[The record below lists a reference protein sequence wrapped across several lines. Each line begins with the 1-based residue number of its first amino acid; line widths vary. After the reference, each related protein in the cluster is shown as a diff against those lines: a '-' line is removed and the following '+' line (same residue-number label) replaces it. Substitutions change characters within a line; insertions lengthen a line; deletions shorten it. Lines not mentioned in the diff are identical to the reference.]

1 MVNRKG
7 SKVRRLRNGRVP
19 VAVLNRE
26 IRVDLIKKLRPEQR
40 LAGVGVSQVA
50 VWGKILTW
58 LLLTS
63 FKAEETAKAK

>member
-7 SKVRRLRNGRVP
+7 SKVRRLRNGRVQ

-50 VWGKILTW
+50 V
-58 LLLTS
+58 
-63 FKAEETAKAK
+63 